1 MRAPHLPRQREAE
14 NPASGDHEDVL
25 LRDVTCLGSVLSR
38 IMNEL
43 DPFFFGRGSNKQQM
57 YGIYSAP
64 VKKVKPGCGWLPP
77 GFHHDMSYA
86 YNCIINTILSIY
98 TNYNQGT
105 YSWSEWN

>member
-43 DPFFFGRGSNKQQM
+43 DPFFLGGDQTSSKCMVFIALQ
-57 YGIYSAP
+57 
-64 VKKVKPGCGWLPP
+64 
-77 GFHHDMSYA
+77 
-86 YNCIINTILSIY
+86 
-98 TNYNQGT
+98 
-105 YSWSEWN
+105 